1 MIKKVAGETWKT
13 LQFPGWTA
21 LRKKYAVS
29 NQGRVASFSENIYE
43 DGQLLSGSLTTGYRS
58 LNLHRANNKGTLYIH
73 REIARIFCK
82 KTSPKHQY
90 VIHINYNKADN
101 RASNLKWATPGEV
114 SSHQQKSPAKI
125 AYKKVQ
131 ANRFSGLK
139 LNALQVSAI
148 KKAIT
153 DPKRKLTFKQLAE
166 KYKVSEMTLYRIK
179 RGENWARVK

>member
-1 MIKKVAGETWKT
+1 MIKKVAGETWKP
-13 LQFPGWTA
+13 LQFPGAEA

-29 NQGRVASFSENIYE
+29 NQGRVASFSKDVHE

-58 LNLHRANNKGTLYIH
+58 LNLHRPNNKGTLYIH

-82 KTSPKHQY
+82 KPSPKHQY

-101 RASNLKWATPGEV
+101 KSSNLKWATLSEV

-131 ANRFSGLK
+131 ANRSSGLK
-139 LNALQVSAI
+139 LKASQVSAI

-179 RGENWARVK
+179 SGENWARVK